1 MHWRKYI
8 YDPPK
13 GGMALISIDKYSL
26 YILHFKGAK
35 LRFLSLNSQTR
46 RIGLIAQ
53 FRLEIVNLLE
63 VKTASLFQ
71 TFAVR

>member
-1 MHWRKYI
+1 M
-8 YDPPK
+8 
-13 GGMALISIDKYSL
+13 ISVDEHIL
-26 YILHFKGAK
+26 YILHFKRAK
-35 LRFLSLNSQTR
+35 LWFLSPYSQTR

-53 FRLEIVNLLE
+53 IRLEIVNLLE